1 MAEEHLPQMRRVI
14 GVPQKRDEIVA
25 VLTECYARDLFDLEE
40 YEHRVDL
47 VHAATTLDELEAL
60 VSDVPPEVLRA
71 AKTAAPPSASAA
83 EAATI
88 TVTHGVQK
96 ISDRRLAVGRLALN
110 GQGSVFKLDY
120 RSLGEL
126 PAEMT
131 IDLSVAG
138 SVVKII
144 VPAEVDVSDETEN
157 TASVV
162 RCRRGLRFRRT
173 PVKTHLRL
181 TGRIRG
187 SMVKIVTR
195 RSRFR

>member
-60 VSDVPPEVLRA
+60 VSEVLRA
-71 AKTAAPPSASAA
+71 AKTAAPPSASAG
-83 EAATI
+83 EASTI

-96 ISDRRLAVGRLALN
+96 FSDRRLAVGRLALN

-126 PAEMT
+126 PAEMS
-131 IDLSVAG
+131 IDLSVSG

-162 RCRRGLRFRRT
+162 KCRRGLRFRRT